1 MKSVIKTLQQILMK
15 KKTIMNLKKVLEW
28 GKLREVILK
37 KKILIEEGKTKGIDK
52 IVRQNA

>member
-37 KKILIEEGKTKGIDK
+37 KKNLIEEGKTEGIDK